1 MLNTIAMH
9 TKTAMQPAV
18 FLLWE
23 LHNPDEVQRN
33 PGNIH
38 WSFKIQQETSM
49 SDTSRTPGAS
59 IGEVKNFPGSV
70 VPVATAVP
78 AFIGYTPR
86 AEYNGESYYNRP
98 VKITSFADFKAFFM
112 LRDAPVS
119 PDRVRQY
126 RPQYYAVEQKA
137 EPVAGGYVQVSG
149 KYYSLLPDPDTVY
162 YLYNSIRLFY
172 QNGGG
177 DAYIVAVG
185 NYGPPRGEPLEDPR
199 DQIVNSNV
207 RLDDLL
213 KGLALL
219 KNEPEPTLYICPE
232 ATLLMPRD
240 NAVLMQAMLAQAS
253 EMRTALCLFDVIGGG
268 SPDPLLYTEDIRS
281 FRDSVGE
288 TGLDYGAAYYPFLHT
303 TIMQDD
309 EIDFSNF
316 FGGNPA
322 KLEPLLNPPEAPNR
336 TAAGI
341 LKTIELLPAPPLT
354 NRELQ
359 LALMN
364 ASPVYA
370 QIVAATLADAN
381 ILPPGGAM
389 AGVYTMNDY
398 TYGVWQAPA
407 NVTIDDA
414 VDLTIKLTE
423 DQQAGLN
430 VDAVSGKS
438 VNAIRFFNGQ
448 GILVWGARTLAGN
461 SQDWRYV
468 NVRRTATFIEQSIK
482 LAMQP
487 YAFAPND
494 ANTWAALASMINNFL
509 TDVWKQG
516 GLQGA
521 RPSDAFQV
529 NTGLGAMTPDDILNG
544 ILRVTVLAAI
554 IRPAEFMIITIEQ
567 QQTVP

>member
-1 MLNTIAMH
+1 MAN
-9 TKTAMQPAV
+9 KT
-18 FLLWE
+18 
-23 LHNPDEVQRN
+23 
-33 PGNIH
+33 
-38 WSFKIQQETSM
+38 
-49 SDTSRTPGAS
+49 RTPGAS
-59 IGEVKNFPGSV
+59 IREVKNFPNSV
-70 VPVATAVP
+70 VPVATAAP

-98 VKITSFADFKAFFM
+98 VKITSFADFRAFFM
-112 LRDAPVS
+112 LADVPAS
-119 PDRVRQY
+119 PDPVRQY
-126 RPQYYAVEQKA
+126 RPQYYAVQQKA
-137 EPVAGGYVQVSG
+137 EPVAGGYVKVSG
-149 KYYSLLPDPDTVY
+149 KYYSILPDPDTVY

-172 QNGGG
+172 QNGGSE
-177 DAYIVAVG
+177 AYIVAVG
-185 NYGPPRGEPLEDPR
+185 GYGPPGGKPLEDPR

-219 KNEPEPTLYICPE
+219 KNEREPTLYICPD
-232 ATLLMPRD
+232 AALLSLRD
-240 NAVLMQAMLAQAS
+240 NAVLMQAMLAQAN
-253 EMRTALCLFDVIGGG
+253 ETRTALCLFDVIGGG
-268 SPDPLLYTEDIRS
+268 APDPLLYTEDIRS

-288 TGLDYGAAYYPFLHT
+288 TGLDYGAAYYPFLRT

-381 ILPPGGAM
+381 ILPPSGAM

-414 VDLTIKLTE
+414 VDLTINLTE

-430 VDAVSGKS
+430 VDALSGKS
-438 VNAIRFFNGQ
+438 INAIRFFNGQ

-482 LAMQP
+482 QAMQP
-487 YAFAPND
+487 YAFAPN
-494 ANTWAALASMINNFL
+494 NTSTWTTIAGMVNGFL
-509 TDVWKQG
+509 TSVWQQG
-516 GLQGA
+516 GLMGA

-529 NTGLGAMTPDDILNG
+529 NVGFSTMTQDDILNG
-544 ILRVTVLAAI
+544 ILRVTVLVAI
-554 IRPAEFMIITIEQ
+554 VHPAEFMVITIEQ
-567 QQTVP
+567 QQAVP